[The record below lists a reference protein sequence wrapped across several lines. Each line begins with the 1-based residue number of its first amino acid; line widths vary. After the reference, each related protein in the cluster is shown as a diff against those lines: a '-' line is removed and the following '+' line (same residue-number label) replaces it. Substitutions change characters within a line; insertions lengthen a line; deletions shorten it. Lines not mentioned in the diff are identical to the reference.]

1 MSHTPGPW
9 KFEVVDETDSLLGC
23 KRLNGGNGSTVIDLS
38 DEWTG
43 YPECGQDLQM
53 TISKDD
59 AALIAAAP
67 EMLEALEE
75 LGLTTEQVK
84 DGIIQMEFAHN
95 HERSGVIEYMVA
107 RLQDCMSE
115 KKEAQRAAG
124 RLKDQYENVSKHYS
138 RRGGD
143 IERLEAEKAEML
155 RALEAV
161 TGDSEES
168 DYMTQAQIQGLCRA
182 AIKKARGVE

>member
-9 KFEVVDETDSLLGC
+9 KFEVVDEAYSSLGC

-67 EMLEALEE
+67 RMLEVLEWLSDE
-75 LGLTTEQVK
+75 YCCRDDSYGGLFTEQDFRRVH
-84 DGIIQMEFAHN
+84 A
-95 HERSGVIEYMVA
+95 VIREA
-107 RLQDCMSE
+107 RA
-115 KKEAQRAAG
+115 K
-124 RLKDQYENVSKHYS
+124 
-138 RRGGD
+138 
-143 IERLEAEKAEML
+143 
-155 RALEAV
+155 
-161 TGDSEES
+161 
-168 DYMTQAQIQGLCRA
+168 
-182 AIKKARGVE
+182 

>member
-23 KRLNGGNGSTVIDLS
+23 KRLNGWNGSTVIYLS

-75 LGLTTEQVK
+75 MATMNLCTSKGL
-84 DGIIQMEFAHN
+84 
-95 HERSGVIEYMVA
+95 
-107 RLQDCMSE
+107 
-115 KKEAQRAAG
+115 
-124 RLKDQYENVSKHYS
+124 
-138 RRGGD
+138 
-143 IERLEAEKAEML
+143 
-155 RALEAV
+155 
-161 TGDSEES
+161 
-168 DYMTQAQIQGLCRA
+168 A
-182 AIKKARGVE
+182 AIRKARGEE

>member
-1 MSHTPGPW
+1 MSHTMGPW

-67 EMLEALEE
+67 EMLGKIKRVEAEKAE
-75 LGLTTEQVK
+75 SEYALG
-84 DGIIQMEFAHN
+84 FA
-95 HERSGVIEYMVA
+95 V
-107 RLQDCMSE
+107 
-115 KKEAQRAAG
+115 EA
-124 RLKDQYENVSKHYS
+124 V
-138 RRGGD
+138 
-143 IERLEAEKAEML
+143 ERLEAEKAEMHELINEFLMTVPRGSFFAPLIL
-155 RALEAV
+155 RTE
-161 TGDSEES
+161 TF
-168 DYMTQAQIQGLCRA
+168 
-182 AIKKARGVE
+182 IKKAMNDEVF

>member
-67 EMLEALEE
+67 EMLAALTEVEIE
-75 LGLTTEQVK
+75 LDAYPHCPLCGHVHGGHRQNCVGHLV
-84 DGIIQMEFAHN
+84 N
-95 HERSGVIEYMVA
+95 VA
-107 RLQDCMSE
+107 IR
-115 KKEAQRAAG
+115 
-124 RLKDQYENVSKHYS
+124 
-138 RRGGD
+138 
-143 IERLEAEKAEML
+143 
-155 RALEAV
+155 
-161 TGDSEES
+161 
-168 DYMTQAQIQGLCRA
+168 
-182 AIKKARGVE
+182 KARGEE